1 MQEVK
6 RRLKLKDQALEA
18 VKGELE
24 RVKETK
30 TTEKVIEKE
39 IIPDDYQATQD
50 LNKQLLGKNKDL
62 SDELDS
68 VKRSLRLKEAS
79 YEMLEQETSEAL
91 ALKESIEHLRA
102 DKEKLENSV
111 TNIFTLSNLVSEFED
126 FFDELTEKNLAGKPF
141 GVVGSGDREY
151 GEFFCKSAHD
161 FVGAFEKAGAKKV
174 AETVEIENNAE
185 EEDIEMLKTFVKS
198 VATTLSDSVA

>member
-1 MQEVK
+1 MALVKIVYASMTGNTEEISEILEEQFQEAGV
-6 RRLKLKDQALEA
+6 E
-18 VKGELE
+18 VE
-24 RVKETK
+24 RE
-30 TTEKVIEKE
+30 EC
-39 IIPDDYQATQD
+39 
-50 LNKQLLGKNKDL
+50 
-62 SDELDS
+62 
-68 VKRSLRLKEAS
+68 
-79 YEMLEQETSEAL
+79 SEV
-91 ALKESIEHLRA
+91 
-102 DKEKLENSV
+102 DV
-111 TNIFTLSNLVSEFED
+111 D
-126 FFDELTEKNLAGKPF
+126 FFDELTEKDLAGKPF